1 MAVAHA
7 ALDPSAD
14 LAVVAHVEVV
24 HSLMAVHAEAVRSL
38 TAEVHSHMAEVLIAV
53 VRSLMVEVV
62 LTVVVLTDMV
72 AWEAVDKI
80 IVPAHVPLHSSCAVS
95 RS

>member
-1 MAVAHA
+1 MAVAPA
-7 ALDPSAD
+7 AQDPSAD
-14 LAVVAHVEVV
+14 HTVEVHLAVV
-24 HSLMAVHAEAVRSL
+24 VHAEAVRSL
-38 TAEVHSHMAEVLIAV
+38 TAEVHSHMAEVLTAV

-62 LTVVVLTDMV
+62 LMVVVLTEDMV

>member
-1 MAVAHA
+1 MAVAPA
-7 ALDPSAD
+7 AQDLSAE
-14 LAVVAHVEVV
+14 HTVEVHLV
-24 HSLMAVHAEAVRSL
+24 VVVHAEAVRSL
-38 TAEVHSHMAEVLIAV
+38 TAEVHSHMAEVLTAV
-53 VRSLMVEVV
+53 VRSHMVEEV

>member
-1 MAVAHA
+1 MAVAPA
-7 ALDPSAD
+7 AQDLSAE
-14 LAVVAHVEVV
+14 HTVEVHLV
-24 HSLMAVHAEAVRSL
+24 VVVHAEAVRSL

-53 VRSLMVEVV
+53 VRSLMVEVA

>member
-1 MAVAHA
+1 
-7 ALDPSAD
+7 
-14 LAVVAHVEVV
+14 
-24 HSLMAVHAEAVRSL
+24 
-38 TAEVHSHMAEVLIAV
+38 MAEVLIAV

>member
-1 MAVAHA
+1 MAVAPA
-7 ALDPSAD
+7 AQDLSAE
-14 LAVVAHVEVV
+14 HTVEVHLV
-24 HSLMAVHAEAVRSL
+24 VVVHAEAVRSL

>member
-1 MAVAHA
+1 MAVAPA
-7 ALDPSAD
+7 AQDLSAE
-14 LAVVAHVEVV
+14 HTVEVHLV
-24 HSLMAVHAEAVRSL
+24 VVVHAEAVRSL

-62 LTVVVLTDMV
+62 LTVEVLTDMV

>member
-1 MAVAHA
+1 MAVAPA
-7 ALDPSAD
+7 AQDLSAE
-14 LAVVAHVEVV
+14 HTVEVHLV
-24 HSLMAVHAEAVRSL
+24 VVVHAEVVRSL

>member
-1 MAVAHA
+1 MAVAPA
-7 ALDPSAD
+7 AQDLSAE
-14 LAVVAHVEVV
+14 HTVEVHLV
-24 HSLMAVHAEAVRSL
+24 VVVHAEAVRSL
-38 TAEVHSHMAEVLIAV
+38 TAEVHSHMAEVLTAV

>member
-1 MAVAHA
+1 MAVAPA
-7 ALDPSAD
+7 AQDLSAE
-14 LAVVAHVEVV
+14 HTVEVHLV
-24 HSLMAVHAEAVRSL
+24 VVVHAEAVRSL

-53 VRSLMVEVV
+53 VRSLMVEAVH
-62 LTVVVLTDMV
+62 TVVVLTDMV

>member
-1 MAVAHA
+1 M
-7 ALDPSAD
+7 
-14 LAVVAHVEVV
+14 VVVN
-24 HSLMAVHAEAVRSL
+24 AEAVRSL

-80 IVPAHVPLHSSCAVS
+80 IVPAHVPLHSSCAVP

>member
-1 MAVAHA
+1 MAVAPA
-7 ALDPSAD
+7 AQDPSAD
-14 LAVVAHVEVV
+14 HTVEVHLAVV
-24 HSLMAVHAEAVRSL
+24 VHAEAVRSL
-38 TAEVHSHMAEVLIAV
+38 TAEVHSHMAEVLTAV
-53 VRSLMVEVV
+53 VRSHMVEVV

>member
-1 MAVAHA
+1 MAVAPA
-7 ALDPSAD
+7 AQDLSAD
-14 LAVVAHVEVV
+14 HTVEVHLAVV
-24 HSLMAVHAEAVRSL
+24 VHAEAVRSL
-38 TAEVHSHMAEVLIAV
+38 TAEVHSHMAEVLTAV

>member
-1 MAVAHA
+1 MAVAPA
-7 ALDPSAD
+7 AQDPSAD
-14 LAVVAHVEVV
+14 HTVEVHLAVV
-24 HSLMAVHAEAVRSL
+24 VHAEAVRSL
-38 TAEVHSHMAEVLIAV
+38 TAVVHSHMAEVLTAV
-53 VRSLMVEVV
+53 VRSLMVE
-62 LTVVVLTDMV
+62 VVLTDMV

>member
-1 MAVAHA
+1 MAVAPA
-7 ALDPSAD
+7 AQDLSAD
-14 LAVVAHVEVV
+14 HTVEVHLAVV
-24 HSLMAVHAEAVRSL
+24 VHAEAVRSL

>member
-1 MAVAHA
+1 MAVAPA
-7 ALDPSAD
+7 AQDP
-14 LAVVAHVEVV
+14 LAEHTVEVHLV
-24 HSLMAVHAEAVRSL
+24 VVVHAEAVRSL